1 MHFVSSQSESE
12 QMGEIVGFLAENM
25 RESIEV
31 EPTKAFDDF
40 ETKIQS
46 LVGKRDF
53 KGFLEHL
60 LSVKTEILSLPI
72 SHKSSALT
80 FQRLILLI
88 LPFLKVHEKKAA
100 KDPKT
105 YEDLKRTTLAFCSLV
120 EDSEYPLSVKV
131 NS

>member
-1 MHFVSSQSESE
+1 
-12 QMGEIVGFLAENM
+12 M

-31 EPTKAFDDF
+31 EPSPAFDDF
-40 ETKIQS
+40 EKKIQQHAD
-46 LVGKRDF
+46 RREF
-53 KGFLEHL
+53 KGILEYL
-60 LSVKTEILSLPI
+60 LTIKSEVLSLPI

-88 LPFLKVHEKKAA
+88 LPLLKVHEKKAA

-105 YEDLKRTTLAFCSLV
+105 YEDLKRNTLAFCSLV
-120 EDSEYPLSVKV
+120 EDSDYPLSVKV